1 MLVNNVIVDKNE
13 VLVLMVLLYNKDY
26 FYKVVKEFFIVL
38 FFKF

>member
-26 FYKVVKEFFIVL
+26 FYKVVKEFFSVL